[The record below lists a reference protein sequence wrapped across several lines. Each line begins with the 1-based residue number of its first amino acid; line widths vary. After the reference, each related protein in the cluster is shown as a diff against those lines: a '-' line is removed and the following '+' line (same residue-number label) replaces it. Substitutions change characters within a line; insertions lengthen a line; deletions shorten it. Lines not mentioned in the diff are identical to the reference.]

1 MNTALATRP
10 TRGNVTQFR
19 PNQNIERHMQVLHKS
34 KQELESINRN
44 IRKFLGLELGWGHTV
59 FGRMFGWLVPKKFY
73 GVMPATILKWVA
85 EEADVL
91 EQIEGMMRECINNNQ
106 EAVANIA
113 TCALVEA
120 EELGIFVTDIGKAE
134 SEGWNARELQEYMA
148 SESQIA
154 INPAIAQLLDEKFSV
169 FTNEQKEAKKKELI
183 EHLKI
188 LALTRRKLI
197 ETLSQ
202 TCDAGLAQLN
212 AAVGQYYAYSRVY
225 RPTTVIRNSAKDML
239 QTDQSLYAA
248 RQVLM
253 TTIAASVNAIEN
265 IIKSAGAVNEYHIAS
280 TEFHRLLDESNKRI
294 GVGLAELEKR
304 ETGYRRA
311 ALNGVTVTS
320 VPMRQLPEA
329 VAVAV
334 SSEDK

>member
-1 MNTALATRP
+1 MNNQFANRP
-10 TRGNVTQFR
+10 TKGSVVQLR

-34 KQELESINRN
+34 KQELESINKN
-44 IRKFLGLELGWGHTV
+44 IRKLLGLELGWGHTI
-59 FGRMFGWLVPKKFY
+59 FGRMFGKLVPKRFY
-73 GVMPATILKWVA
+73 GAMPATILKWVA

-106 EAVANIA
+106 EAVTTLAS
-113 TCALVEA
+113 CALTEA
-120 EELGIFVTDIGKAE
+120 EELEAFMADIETAE
-134 SEGWNARELQEYMA
+134 KDDWSARQLQEYLA

-154 INPAIAQLLDEKFSV
+154 INPVIAQLLDEKFNV
-169 FTNEQKEAKKKELI
+169 FTDDQKEGKRKELV
-183 EHLKI
+183 EQLKV

-212 AAVGQYYAYSRVY
+212 AVVGQFYAYSRVY
-225 RPTTVIRNSAKDML
+225 RPIAIIRNSARDML

-253 TTIAASVNAIEN
+253 TTISVSVNAVEN

-280 TEFHRLLDESNKRI
+280 GEFHRLLDESNKRI
-294 GVGLAELEKR
+294 DTGLVELEKR
-304 ETGYRRA
+304 ETGNRRA
-311 ALNGVTVTS
+311 ALNGVNVT
-320 VPMRQLPEA
+320 PKRQLPASTAIKTENN
-329 VAVAV
+329 
-334 SSEDK
+334 

>member
-10 TRGNVTQFR
+10 TKGSVVQFR

-34 KQELESINRN
+34 KQELESINKN
-44 IRKFLGLELGWGHTV
+44 IRKFLGLELGWGHTIFGRV
-59 FGRMFGWLVPKKFY
+59 FGRLVPKKFY
-73 GVMPATILKWVA
+73 GVMPAAILKWVA

-113 TCALVEA
+113 TCALTEA
-120 EELGIFVTDIGKAE
+120 EELQILIADIETAE
-134 SEGWNARELQEYMA
+134 REGWSARQLQEYMA
-148 SESQIA
+148 AESQIA
-154 INPAIAQLLDEKFSV
+154 INPAIAQLLDEKFNI
-169 FTNEQKEAKKKELI
+169 FTDAQKEGKKKELI
-183 EHLKI
+183 EQLKI

-197 ETLSQ
+197 ETLGS
-202 TCDAGLAQLN
+202 TCDAGLGQLN

-225 RPTTVIRNSAKDML
+225 RPTAVIRNSAKDML

-253 TTIAASVNAIEN
+253 TTISASVNAIEN

-294 GVGLAELEKR
+294 DTGLAELEKR

-311 ALNGVTVTS
+311 TLNGITVTP
-320 VPMRQLPEA
+320 VPVRQLPESTT
-329 VAVAV
+329 VKVEN
-334 SSEDK
+334 S

>member
-10 TRGNVTQFR
+10 TKGSVVQFR

-34 KQELESINRN
+34 KQELESINKN
-44 IRKFLGLELGWGHTV
+44 IRKFLGLELGWGHSI
-59 FGRMFGWLVPKKFY
+59 FGRMFGKLVPKRFY

-106 EAVANIA
+106 EAVANVA
-113 TCALVEA
+113 SCALTEA
-120 EELGIFVTDIGKAE
+120 EELQIFVSDIESAE
-134 SEGWNARELQEYMA
+134 KDGWSARQLQEYMA
-148 SESQIA
+148 AESQIA
-154 INPAIAQLLDEKFSV
+154 INPAIAQLLDEKFNV
-169 FTNEQKEAKKKELI
+169 CTDAQKEGKRKELI
-183 EHLKI
+183 EQLKI

-197 ETLSQ
+197 ETLGS
-202 TCDAGLAQLN
+202 TCDAGLGQLN

-253 TTIAASVNAIEN
+253 TTISASVNAIEN

-294 GVGLAELEKR
+294 DTGLAELEKR

-311 ALNGVTVTS
+311 TLNGITVTP
-320 VPMRQLPEA
+320 VPVRQ
-329 VAVAV
+329 
-334 SSEDK
+334 